1 MASVSV
7 VISAF
12 NSQDT
17 VERCLTSVGWANE
30 IIFVDN
36 QSSDETV
43 AMVKKFDVKLFQKK
57 NNLMLNINKNFG
69 FEKATSD
76 WVLSLDAD
84 EQIPTALAKEIRSVV
99 GGSVGKDT
107 NGYWIARRNIIF
119 GKWIAHGLWW
129 PDKQLRLF
137 RRGKGR
143 FPCVHVHEYL
153 SVEGNTRDLS
163 ESFVHYNYSS
173 IAQFLH
179 KMDAIYTESEVQKLT
194 STGYQVFWMDA
205 VRFPVSDFVKIF
217 FAQRGFKDGLH
228 GLVLALLQSF
238 YSFVVFAKLWERAKF
253 VDIELSLPLVT
264 RELHERGKEL
274 RYWNKTAEI
283 EEEGNPITRGWKRL
297 VRKLYAS

>member
-1 MASVSV
+1 MATISI

-12 NSQDT
+12 NAAD
-17 VERCLTSVGWANE
+17 CLVRTLASVGWADE
-30 IIFVDN
+30 IILIDN
-36 QSSDETV
+36 ESNDSTV
-43 AMVKKFDVKLFQKK
+43 EIAKRFKAKIFSKK
-57 NNLMLNINKNFG
+57 NLVMLNVNKNFG
-69 FEKATSD
+69 FTKASSD
-76 WVLSLDAD
+76 WILSLDSD
-84 EQIPTALAKEIRSVV
+84 EEIPDSLAREIRNAIKTS
-99 GGSVGKDT
+99 DIL
-107 NGYWIARRNIIF
+107 GYWMPRKNIIF
-119 GKWIAHGLWW
+119 GKWIQHGLWW

-137 RRGKGR
+137 RRGYGK

-153 SVEGNTRDLS
+153 TVDGKTGDLRAP
-163 ESFVHYNYSS
+163 FIHYNYSS
-173 IAQFLH
+173 IGQFLY

-194 STGYQVFWMDA
+194 STGYQVSWMDA

-238 YSFVVFAKLWERAKF
+238 YLFIVFAKLWERAKF

-274 RYWNKTAEI
+274 RYWTTTTEI
-283 EEEGNPITRGWKRL
+283 EEESNPITRGWKRL